1 MLKTKKLA
9 SIGGLLFLALCITAT
24 YSEAQKGGKAGRK
37 ASAKPSA
44 GSDRILALLDAQVE
58 AWNSGDLDKFM
69 RGYWKSPE
77 LTFFS
82 SGGKLNG
89 WDATIERYRKTY
101 QSDGKEMGRLVFDDL
116 DITMLGP
123 DAAFVRGKWELTF
136 SDGKRAGGIY
146 TLVFRRLG
154 NEWKII
160 HDHTSSVEQ
169 KQ

>member
-1 MLKTKKLA
+1 MKIKKLA
-9 SIGGLLFLALCITAT
+9 SHGALLFIAICITAT
-24 YSEAQKGGKAGRK
+24 DSEAQKGGKAARK
-37 ASAKPSA
+37 PTA

-101 QSDGKEMGRLVFDDL
+101 QSGGREMGRLVFDDL

-146 TLVFRRLG
+146 TLVLRRLS
-154 NEWKII
+154 NEWKIV
-160 HDHTSSVEQ
+160 HDHTSSVDQ